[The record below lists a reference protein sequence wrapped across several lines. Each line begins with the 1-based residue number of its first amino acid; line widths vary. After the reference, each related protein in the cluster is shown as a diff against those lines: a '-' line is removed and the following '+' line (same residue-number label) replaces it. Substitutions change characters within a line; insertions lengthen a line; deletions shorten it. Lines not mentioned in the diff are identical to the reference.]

1 MKYLAALVFGVL
13 LNANAQAE
21 TIKACAD
28 DRPWLPHTTPDKKSP
43 GTMQVLVEKAI
54 SENKHS
60 FESVILPWKRC
71 QEEVKKGQVHA
82 MIGAGFVP
90 FNREFA
96 DFPMA
101 GSDADVKRSLGAA
114 RVVLVRQAGKTADFD
129 GKKFINVT
137 QQIGV
142 PSGTKVILDK
152 VVELGA
158 KADDGGK
165 TDEQNISKLLLGR
178 LDLVAAYDTDVDAL
192 MKGKYAGKIELV
204 KQALIETHYYLAF
217 SKAYAEKNKATVD
230 AIWKSIE
237 AHNSS
242 AKK

>member
-1 MKYLAALVFGVL
+1 MKIFAAIALSLFVT
-13 LNANAQAE
+13 ANAQAE

-28 DRPWLPHTTPDKKSP
+28 DRPWLPHTTPDKKNP
-43 GTMQVLVEKAI
+43 GTMQVLVDKAV
-54 SENKHS
+54 SENKHT

-71 QEEVKKGQVHA
+71 QEEVKKGQIQA

-101 GSDADVKRSLGAA
+101 GADADAKRALGAA
-114 RVVLVRQAGKTADFD
+114 RVVLVRQVGKGADFD

-137 QQIGV
+137 QQVGV

-158 KADDGGK
+158 KADDGAK

-178 LDLVAAYDTDVDAL
+178 LDLVAAYDTDVEAL
-192 MKGKYAGKIELV
+192 MKGKYAGKIEV
-204 KQALIETHYYLAF
+204 IKQPLIETHYYLAF
-217 SKAYAEKNKATVD
+217 SKAYAEKNKSSVE

-237 AHNSS
+237 AHNV
-242 AKK
+242 KK